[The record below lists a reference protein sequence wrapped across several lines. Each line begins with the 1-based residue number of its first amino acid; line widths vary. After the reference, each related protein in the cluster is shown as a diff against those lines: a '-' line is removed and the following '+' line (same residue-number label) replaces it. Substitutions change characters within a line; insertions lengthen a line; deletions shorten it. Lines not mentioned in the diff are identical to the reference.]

1 MKKYILLLLI
11 SFLVFP
17 CVVHAGYTMG
27 EYIQTITAGNGGQ
40 IINIGDCNNA
50 LCNRSTPINNSFT
63 IYNNTESNVFIKFP
77 AIVSFVSRT
86 GINHGGTT
94 GTLFQE
100 NNAFVQ
106 IYVGNK
112 YYPCEIENGQATCL
126 IPTQKSATYIEF
138 KYNSAYGSIDANF
151 WFELYEI
158 QVFKQPSDVSDIVN
172 NINVS
177 QNLEMQQQQQQHQ
190 EIMENN
196 PNSFNNGIE
205 SIASNTSLP
214 NNSGL
219 FDVLSSLSS
228 FVGNLSAS
236 GSCTA
241 ISVPIPFTNQNLR
254 LPCMTTEVYYP
265 NFPEILAIW
274 QLIVRGIVYYYII
287 VNMLKLLKDTIDPFS
302 MKLEVLDL

>member
-1 MKKYILLLLI
+1 MKKYFLLLLI
-11 SFLVFP
+11 SFFVFP
-17 CVVHAGYTMG
+17 CIVNASYTMG
-27 EYIQTITAGNGGQ
+27 DFVSNQTTGNAGVTIHNNGS
-40 IINIGDCNNA
+40 NCNGA
-50 LCNRSTPINNSFT
+50 LCTVNNPVASPFKVT
-63 IYNNTESNVFIKFP
+63 CGDDTSCFIKFP
-77 AIVSFVSRT
+77 AVPGYI
-86 GINHGGTT
+86 
-94 GTLFQE
+94 
-100 NNAFVQ
+100 NNAQGNFQLEGQVLQ
-106 IYVGNK
+106 IYAGGRYNI
-112 YYPCEIENGQATCL
+112 CEIDQGIATCL
-126 IPTQKSATYIEF
+126 IPANQNVTYVEF
-138 KYNSAYGSIDANF
+138 KYNNIYTTMAGILWY
-151 WFELYEI
+151 EMYEI
-158 QVFKQPSDVSDIVN
+158 QVFKQPGDIAGLIN
-172 NINVS
+172 NINTT
-177 QNLEMQQQQQQHQ
+177 QNLEIQQQQQQHQ

-196 PNSFNNGIE
+196 PSSYNSGIE
-205 SIASNTSLP
+205 NIASNTQLP